1 EAGTQDAASIY
12 ATGVA
17 LDYLA
22 NTVGYEAV
30 QDREQA
36 LVAYLMQQLAE
47 LDYVDVI
54 GPDDPALHHGVVSF
68 NVQGIHPHDVASI
81 MDMSGV
87 CIRAGHHCAQPL
99 LTWLGVENLACCR
112 ASVAFYN
119 DAADIDAFIA
129 GVKQVWSTFNG

>member
-1 EAGTQDAASIY
+1 MPVWAPVPEKFEAGTQDAASIY

-22 NTVGYEAV
+22 STVGYEAV

-54 GPDDPALHHGVVSF
+54 GPDDP
-68 NVQGIHPHDVASI
+68 
-81 MDMSGV
+81 
-87 CIRAGHHCAQPL
+87 
-99 LTWLGVENLACCR
+99 R
-112 ASVAFYN
+112 ASAT
-119 DAADIDAFIA
+119 A
-129 GVKQVWSTFNG
+129 S